1 MLNSAQIKM
10 KTLTHEVVKIL
21 EGAILSGDFKPNE
34 RLVEREIA
42 EKLGISRVPV
52 REALIQLKNMGLVR
66 DLKRNVKVI
75 AEISEKDIEELYKI
89 KTMIEIHALC
99 ETSSLEKQMYVEEL
113 DEILA
118 KMENGL
124 NDADVELYRK
134 LNNRFHETIVRSAEN
149 DRLYEIYRNTVTQIR
164 WCQKYTLFSPRLRQ
178 SFLEHKKIARFC
190 KDKQLEKLREILTLH
205 NMQALERI
213 QSSLPSTQEG

>member
-1 MLNSAQIKM
+1 MLNTDQIKM

-42 EKLGISRVPV
+42 QKLGISRVPV

-75 AEISEKDIEELYKI
+75 AEISRKDIEELYKI
-89 KTMIEIHALC
+89 KNMIEIHALC
-99 ETSSLEKQMYVEEL
+99 ETISLEKQMYIEEL
-113 DEILA
+113 DAILA
-118 KMENGL
+118 EMESQI
-124 NDADVELYRK
+124 NDTDVEQYRK
-134 LNNRFHETIVRSAEN
+134 LNNRFHETIVRSSEN
-149 DRLYEIYRNTVTQIR
+149 DHLFEIYKNTVTPIR

-178 SFLEHKKIARFC
+178 SFSEHKKIARFC
-190 KDKQLEKLREILTLH
+190 KDKQTQRLREILTSH

-213 QSSLPSTQEG
+213 QSSLPSKQGG